1 MQERKEKEG
10 EKASSKL
17 AGTMKAGN
25 ILGNACVPWKP
36 TLPPHLPPPLSTFR
50 CFSALPSSSSLV
62 PNPPPPSL
70 FYLHWIWCRALSL
83 AHFILFYVYCTKKKT
98 KMKPKRD
105 WAADWI
111 SNNDDTVRGFPI
123 FVGGAS
129 LLAVLVNRAVTGIAP
144 VADASR

>member
-1 MQERKEKEG
+1 MEERKKKEG

-17 AGTMKAGN
+17 ASTMKAGN
-25 ILGNACVPWKP
+25 ILGNACIPWKP

-62 PNPPPPSL
+62 PNPPLLS
-70 FYLHWIWCRALSL
+70 FTCIEFDVVLSL
-83 AHFILFYVYCTKKKT
+83 SLSHFILFYVYCTKKKT
-98 KMKPKRD
+98 KIKPKRD

-123 FVGGAS
+123 FFGGAS

>member
-1 MQERKEKEG
+1 MEERKKKEG

-17 AGTMKAGN
+17 ASTMKAGN
-25 ILGNACVPWKP
+25 ILGNACIPWKP

-62 PNPPPPSL
+62 PNPPFSL
-70 FYLHWIWCRALSL
+70 LLALNLMSCSL
-83 AHFILFYVYCTKKKT
+83 SHFILFYVYCTKKKT

-111 SNNDDTVRGFPI
+111 SKNDDTVRGFPI
-123 FVGGAS
+123 VVGGAS

>member
-1 MQERKEKEG
+1 MLAFHG
-10 EKASSKL
+10 NPHSHPTSLLPSPPSVASL
-17 AGTMKAGN
+17 PC
-25 ILGNACVPWKP
+25 LLPVHWYP
-36 TLPPHLPPPLSTFR
+36 TPPPLSFTCIEFD
-50 CFSALPSSSSLV
+50 V
-62 PNPPPPSL
+62 V
-70 FYLHWIWCRALSL
+70 LSL
-83 AHFILFYVYCTKKKT
+83 SLSHFILFYVYCAKKKR